1 MKSIVEAAK
10 VLEGGLYPTASSVI
24 PFLDTVFEDLK
35 LMSRSVHGAGKLFVD
50 KLVANLSRRFPGG
63 YKQTKPYN
71 CLTLLD
77 VRHADLYF
85 SPDDFGKAVNDLA
98 INDHFDEALINN
110 VHENQGLAHVQ
121 YVPPQAEPS
130 QDSFSK
136 RRAQL
141 LAAKQA
147 APVQQVAG
155 PRTLKQRL
163 EDELA
168 KFLEHRGSVGPK
180 ENPNA
185 WWRVHHTEFPLLS
198 KYWMA
203 MCAFP
208 ATSTSAERVF
218 NMDGLVLSPSRKKL
232 DPDRTGD
239 MVICRDYWMSREGMD
254 ERFSLCSKCA
264 QPPSPEAC
272 YKISCFKHNNVK

>member
-35 LMSRSVHGAGKLFVD
+35 LMCRSLQGAGKLFVD
-50 KLVANLSRRFPGG
+50 KLLTNLSRRFPFG

-77 VRHADLYF
+77 IRHADLYF
-85 SPDDFGKAVNDLA
+85 SPDDVNDLA
-98 INDHFDEALINN
+98 IDDHFDEALIDN
-110 VHENQGLAHVQ
+110 VREQQGLVLVQ
-121 YVPPQAEPS
+121 DGPLKAEPS

-141 LAAKQA
+141 LAAKQTT
-147 APVQQVAG
+147 PVQQVTR
-155 PRTLKQRL
+155 PQTLKQRL
-163 EDELA
+163 ETELS
-168 KFLEHRGSVGPK
+168 KFLKHRGSVGPK

-185 WWRVHHTEFPLLS
+185 WWRAHHTEFPLLS
-198 KYWMA
+198 KYWIA

-218 NMDGLVLSPSRKKL
+218 NMDGLVLSPSRKRL

-239 MVICRDYWMSREGMD
+239 IVICRDYWMSREGMD
-254 ERFSLCSKCA
+254 ERFSLCSKCP

-272 YKISCFKHNNVK
+272 YKISCSKHNKCV